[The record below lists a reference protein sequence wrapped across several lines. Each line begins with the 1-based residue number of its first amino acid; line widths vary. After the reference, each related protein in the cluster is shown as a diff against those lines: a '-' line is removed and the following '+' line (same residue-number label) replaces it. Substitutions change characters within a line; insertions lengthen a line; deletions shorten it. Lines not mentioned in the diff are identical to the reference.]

1 MGKKIVFL
9 GMGGTIAGKAS
20 NPADNV
26 GYKAAQVGVA
36 DLLSAVP
43 AMAASLGTMTA
54 VAEQVAQID
63 SKDMHIAAWRAL
75 AHSAERHLANPDVA
89 GVVVTHGTDTL
100 EETAFFLAQVLP
112 QALRESKPVVLTCA
126 MRPASSQAPDGPQN
140 MADATAVACTPGA
153 HGVMAVCAGVIHD
166 AQHLRKVHP
175 YRLDPFESGE
185 AGPLGFVEE
194 GSVRLLHGWP
204 TTQPSRVTSK
214 ALARTEWPRVE
225 MVTSHAGAGGAAVL
239 SMVAHPGD
247 VPVRGIVV
255 AGTGNGSLHQ
265 ELEKALLDVQGQ
277 GVRVVRG
284 SRCVEGPIV
293 GNPRGADTG
302 LQVTLLDPIKARVA
316 LMLELLAGDAGP

>member
-9 GMGGTIAGKAS
+9 GMGGTIAGKAA

-43 AMAASLGTMTA
+43 ALAASLGAMTA

-63 SKDMHIAAWRAL
+63 SKDMHNAAWRAL
-75 AHSAERHLANPDVA
+75 AHRAAHHLAQPDVA

-112 QALRESKPVVLTCA
+112 EALRESKPVVLTCA

-153 HGVMAVCAGVIHD
+153 RGVMAVCAGVIHD
-166 AQHLRKVHP
+166 AVHLRKVHP

-194 GSVRLLHGWP
+194 GRVRLLHGWALS
-204 TTQPSRVTSK
+204 QPAAATLE
-214 ALARTEWPRVE
+214 ALAQPEWPRVE
-225 MVTSHAGAGGAAVL
+225 VVTSHAGASGAGVR

-247 VPVRGIVV
+247 ALVRGIVV

-265 ELEKALLDVQGQ
+265 DLEAALLEVQAQ
-277 GVRVVRG
+277 GVRVLRG
-284 SRCVEGPIV
+284 TRCVEGPIV
-293 GNPRGADTG
+293 GHPRGASTG
-302 LQVTLLDPIKARVA
+302 LPVTLLDPIKARIA
-316 LMLELLAGDAGP
+316 LMLSLLATDANA